1 METLLYALYVASGK
15 DVKLTE
21 RGIIYVDEIDKIS
34 RKAKDAS
41 ISRDVSG
48 EGVQQAMLKL
58 LEGTL
63 VSFPRDGNTKSARG
77 EVIQVNT
84 KNILFICGGAF
95 AGIENVIFDKL
106 SSRLN
111 DGQGEAGNKE
121 NIVNSLSKL
130 NSMRKD
136 KSILKF
142 VDSNDLTQ
150 FGLIPEF
157 IGRYAT
163 SPILGCY

>member
-1 METLLYALYVASGK
+1 METLLFSLYLASGK
-15 DVKLTE
+15 DLKLTE

-34 RKAKDAS
+34 RKSEDAS
-41 ISRDVSG
+41 VTRDVSG

-95 AGIENVIFDKL
+95 AGIENIIFDKVRTRL
-106 SSRLN
+106 S
-111 DGQGEAGNKE
+111 GEQGGKE
-121 NIVNSLSKL
+121 DIVEN
-130 NSMRKD
+130 MRKWESMKED

-157 IGRYAT
+157 IGR
-163 SPILGCY
+163 